1 MKKTLLLLSFFIFSF
16 GYSQDWKLLFEIEGA
31 TYYYKPNTDDN
42 AWIKIVSS
50 KTEYYSNESSQ
61 KSKIVDGYKI
71 LLWKFDCRNKKIG
84 VIKTSTYSKDGK
96 IVDSNSVN
104 EFLVEMD
111 YVNPDSV
118 GEELL
123 TVFCERN

>member
-42 AWIKIVSS
+42 AWIKIVSAE
-50 KTEYYSNESSQ
+50 TEYYPDKFS
-61 KSKIVDGYKI
+61 KKAKIVDGYRV
-71 LLWKFDCRNKKIG
+71 LLWKFDCRNKKLG
-84 VIKTSTYSKDGK
+84 VIQVTTYSKDGK
-96 IVDSNSVN
+96 VLNTYKEN
-104 EFLVEMD
+104 EILVEMN

-118 GEELL
+118 GEGLL
-123 TVFCERN
+123 NTFCE